1 MTVANPRWERK
12 EENEAE
18 AEDKDKDK
26 IEGKIEDEDEV
37 ENTEEKASFRD
48 TIILMADVT
57 GVPEGSGI
65 IFDIYKTSEDP
76 SMCFATA
83 NGKNVPFFPGCA

>member
-1 MTVANPRWERK
+1 MNNQQFTIYKKYFYPQIVKVLTDA
-12 EENEAE
+12 ENRFSL
-18 AEDKDKDK
+18 
-26 IEGKIEDEDEV
+26 V
-37 ENTEEKASFRD
+37 
-48 TIILMADVT
+48 ILMADIT